1 MSERPPIEPPVTSG
15 SGTDPSLVAPTPL
28 QRFTSALAL
37 SPKAFQ
43 GRIRPVDWIVAL
55 LIVVVVQ
62 FASSVM
68 IQDLVLES
76 TREQISEQFDSSAEL
91 TEEQREEALGRVE
104 TGVRVSSYVMPFLA
118 VVAACLVTSALLM
131 LIMNFGFGGTVRFAP
146 LWAVACLSW
155 APKAIH
161 AILFTLLAKL
171 GNTVQIAFGPAALV
185 PSDSGLLRSVLG
197 VFDIFD
203 FWMIGI
209 QIVGVGVVTALPRG
223 KSRAAVI
230 ILWVAW
236 WVIRIAMAVAG
247 NFVQGRV
254 SA

>member
-15 SGTDPSLVAPTPL
+15 SGADPSLVSPSPI

-43 GRIRPVDWIVAL
+43 GQIRPIDWIVAL
-55 LIVVVVQ
+55 LIVVVIQ
-62 FASSVM
+62 LASSVM

-76 TREQISEQFDSSAEL
+76 TTDQIAEQFDASGDM
-91 TEEQREEALGRVE
+91 TEEQREEAMGRVE
-104 TGVRVSSYVMPFLA
+104 MGIRISSYVMPVLA
-118 VVAACLVTSALLM
+118 VAASCLATAALLM
-131 LIMNFGFGGTVRFAP
+131 LIMNFGFGGTVRFGP

-161 AILFTLLAKL
+161 AILFVLLAKM
-171 GNTVQIAFGPAALV
+171 GNTIQIAFGPAALV
-185 PSDSGLLRSVLG
+185 PSDSGLLRSILG

-209 QIVGVGVVTALPRG
+209 QIVGVGVVTSLPRG

-236 WVIRIAMAVAG
+236 WVISIALAVAG
-247 NFVQGRV
+247 NFFQATV